1 MPTKGVSYLFFWLR
15 SSRLPLLLVLA
26 ASGGCTLLVGEKLSD
41 KPSYL
46 TGGAGQGGAGGGDP
60 STGSQSSSAAQSSAA
75 QSSAAQSSS
84 STGSGALTC
93 GKNLANCDGDLMNG
107 CEAHLDADNKNC
119 GSCNNPCTDGKHCKG
134 GKCQ

>member
-1 MPTKGVSYLFFWLR
+1 MPTKGVSYLFFCLR
-15 SSRLPLLLVLA
+15 STHLPLLLILA

-41 KPSYL
+41 KPSDL
-46 TGGAGQGGAGGGDP
+46 TGGGGQGGGGGGDP

-75 QSSAAQSSS
+75 QSSSSS

-93 GKNLANCDGDLMNG
+93 GKSLANCDGDLMNG
-107 CEAHLDADNKNC
+107 CEAHLDADDKNC
-119 GSCNNPCTDGKHCKG
+119 GSCNNPCTVGKHCKG